1 MREGKREDGCAPL
14 PLPAE
19 DVVEVVLEV
28 LQEGVVVV
36 VVEIILEV
44 LGWTGLS
51 GRKL

>member
-1 MREGKREDGCAPL
+1 MREGKREDGSAPL

-36 VVEIILEV
+36 VEIILEV